1 MKTGLAVGGGAAALT
16 AVFVARFVPA
26 RMLLFET
33 GRPAI
38 AAVIVLLAAFAF
50 GRLALRLVRCV
61 IPSVSE
67 GPGRGPARGSS
78 PPAQLPRSASNDIE
92 DVIALSAREESN
104 ARRRLGRVTQPA
116 GRADALLIGFA
127 TFGIVAG
134 ATALISTTIAPI
146 LAILGAFAGA
156 FLIGRERFDLPRI
169 HPLLAIAIGIAF
181 IEAITPVSSPD
192 ELVYKLAIPHAWQ
205 LYGRM
210 IELPLNSNSYLA
222 MALQCA
228 DVAALALGGG
238 IAAKLAHFGLYLA
251 VLAVV
256 RRIGGEWAAIALA
269 FTPALMIIA
278 GWAWSE
284 WAVLGLLLVS
294 YDRWSRD
301 DIGAGAC
308 ALGCAISC
316 KYTALPWGVAFA
328 LLMLIRGAKARR
340 EGATVSADAPSRR
353 RALAPLVI
361 LAFGAF
367 FYVRNLI
374 WTGSPIAPLL
384 LPNAPQ
390 VASFRGSAW
399 LGLIQGDDI
408 FDPRI
413 IDESLGILL
422 PLAFIAG
429 LFAWRKHRDLVLIG
443 LIQMPILLTIGP
455 GSRNIING
463 VAPVTI
469 AGMALLEEFVP
480 IGLVAAIPL
489 FAQLTLVAY
498 TLESYDFLPYL
509 AGKETAQQTIART
522 RAFAKPYDWIA
533 RNTPP
538 DARVLL
544 LAENRTF
551 YLQRRFVAGGN
562 LDSPRIA
569 DWLARGGLSREHF
582 THIVIH
588 KPWYRVGNAPLGTL
602 EKEYM
607 LQVPPDT
614 HRKVM
619 QFLATRARL
628 QYQDSEYV
636 IYGVL

>member
-1 MKTGLAVGGGAAALT
+1 
-16 AVFVARFVPA
+16 
-26 RMLLFET
+26 
-33 GRPAI
+33 
-38 AAVIVLLAAFAF
+38 
-50 GRLALRLVRCV
+50 
-61 IPSVSE
+61 
-67 GPGRGPARGSS
+67 
-78 PPAQLPRSASNDIE
+78 
-92 DVIALSAREESN
+92 
-104 ARRRLGRVTQPA
+104 
-116 GRADALLIGFA
+116 
-127 TFGIVAG
+127 
-134 ATALISTTIAPI
+134 
-146 LAILGAFAGA
+146 
-156 FLIGRERFDLPRI
+156 
-169 HPLLAIAIGIAF
+169 
-181 IEAITPVSSPD
+181 
-192 ELVYKLAIPHAWQ
+192 
-205 LYGRM
+205 M

-228 DVAALALGGG
+228 DIAALALGGG

-256 RRIGGEWAAIALA
+256 RRIGGQWAAIALA

-294 YDRWSRD
+294 YDRWSRGD
-301 DIGAGAC
+301 VAAGAC

-316 KYTALPWGVAFA
+316 KYTALPWAVAVT
-328 LLMLIRGAKARR
+328 LLDVIRGAKAQGR
-340 EGATVSADAPSRR
+340 EGAPTRR
-353 RALAPLVI
+353 RALAPLI
-361 LAFGAF
+361 LFAFGAF

-390 VASFRGSAW
+390 VAGFRGSAW
-399 LGLIQGDDI
+399 LGLIHGDDI
-408 FDPRI
+408 FDARI
-413 IDESLGILL
+413 VDESLGILL

-429 LFAWRKHRDLVLIG
+429 LFAWRKHRALVLIG
-443 LIQMPILLTIGP
+443 LIQMPILLRIGP

-463 VAPVTI
+463 VAPVAI
-469 AGMALLEEFVP
+469 AGMALLEEIVP
-480 IGLVAAIPL
+480 IGVIAAIPIL
-489 FAQLTLVAY
+489 AQLALVAY

-509 AGKETAQQTIART
+509 AGKETAEQTIART
-522 RAFAKPYDWIA
+522 RSFAKPYDWIA

-562 LDSPRIA
+562 LDSARIG
-569 DWLARGGLSREHF
+569 DWIAHGGLDRERF

-588 KPWYRVGNAPLGTL
+588 KPWYRIGGAPLGTL
-602 EKEYM
+602 EKEYV

-614 HRKVM
+614 HRKLM

-628 QYQDSEYV
+628 QYRDDEYV
-636 IYGVL
+636 IYGVLSTTP